1 MQAAPPTL
9 QSIAAEFGVS
19 SATVSNALS
28 GKGRVSEGLAARL
41 RARAEALGYAPSL
54 PARALRTGRSGV
66 IGLVLPDLA
75 NPLFPKIAQ
84 AVEAAAAREGYG
96 VLIADSHGE
105 VGAQTAALQRL
116 VQRGADGIIVVPR
129 RGTRVLGLDVPLAV
143 IDTPAP
149 PGNTVSADHRAG
161 GAALAAH
168 LLGLGHRAFA
178 LVGESRES
186 SVQRDRIGGLRA
198 GLPQTARIE
207 TIWLEE
213 APETDFPALARD
225 GITAFAATSDLHA
238 LRILTTLQRAGLAI
252 PREASVAGFDDLAFA
267 AAVTPSLTTMAQDSD
282 RIAGA
287 AVAALM
293 ARIDGPEPAAPPA
306 GTTGGT
312 TRGTAAE
319 TAVPMTL
326 IAREST
332 GPAPASIRPEPRPH
346 PATRSQRETTP

>member
-1 MQAAPPTL
+1 MQPSPATPPSGAPTL

-28 GKGRVSEGLAARL
+28 GKGRVSEALAARIRD
-41 RARAEALGYAPSL
+41 RAAALGYAPSS

-75 NPLFPKIAQ
+75 NPLFPRMAQ
-84 AVEAAAAREGYG
+84 AVEAAASREGYG

-116 VQRGADGIIVVPR
+116 VARGADGIIVVPR
-129 RGTRVLGLDVPLAV
+129 RGTRVLALDVPLAV
-143 IDTPAP
+143 IDTPAT
-149 PGNTVSADHRAG
+149 PGNTIASDHRAG
-161 GAALAAH
+161 GAALARH
-168 LLGLGHRAFA
+168 LLDLGHRALA

-198 GLPQTARIE
+198 ALPDGIRAE

-225 GITAFAATSDLHA
+225 GITAFAASSDLHA
-238 LRILTTLQRAGLAI
+238 LRILTTLQRAGLAV
-252 PREASVAGFDDLAFA
+252 PREVSVAGFDDLVFS
-267 AAVTPSLTTMAQDSD
+267 AAVTPSLTTMAQDAD
-282 RIAGA
+282 RIAGG
-287 AVAALM
+287 AVAALI
-293 ARIDGPEPAAPPA
+293 ARIDGGEAPAE
-306 GTTGGT
+306 
-312 TRGTAAE
+312 AA
-319 TAVPMTL
+319 APMTL

-332 GPAPASIRPEPRPH
+332 GPAPAPTADH
-346 PATRSQRETTP
+346 PAPRSQREITP